1 MRKLNVKDLKSLII
15 FMISFVVTITI
26 LTVVTGQ
33 SINMKVMITMLVVSS
48 IGWLVGCSLRK

>member
-1 MRKLNVKDLKSLII
+1 MRKLNVKDLKSLVI
-15 FMISFVVTITI
+15 FMISYVVTITI